1 MGKQPL
7 GALLVNE
14 VLTTEYRRSGGCL
27 MDAGLVAAY
36 AALGFSILAAGTMI
50 GGTVY
55 YFVNLL
61 REPQGW
67 EGFSK

>member
-1 MGKQPL
+1 
-7 GALLVNE
+7 
-14 VLTTEYRRSGGCL
+14 
-27 MDAGLVAAY
+27 MDVGLVAAY
-36 AALGFSILAAGTMI
+36 AALGISILAAGTMI
-50 GGTVY
+50 GGAVA

>member
-1 MGKQPL
+1 
-7 GALLVNE
+7 
-14 VLTTEYRRSGGCL
+14 